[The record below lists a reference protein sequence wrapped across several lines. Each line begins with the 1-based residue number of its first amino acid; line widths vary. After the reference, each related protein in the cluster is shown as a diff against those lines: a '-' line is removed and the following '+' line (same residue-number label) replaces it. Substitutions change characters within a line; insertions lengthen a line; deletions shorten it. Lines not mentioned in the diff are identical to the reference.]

1 VEKNRDVEA
10 EKDCKAGKDADAV
23 AAEAPQFSSPE
34 NLPPPPI
41 VEGCSPTCTL
51 LIAIAIT
58 RREKKKTPNKH
69 YSPAILS
76 PSKIK
81 IWDKRNTKPNTPRKQ
96 KTAKKKQES
105 SQERERE
112 RERENLLRERATKSV
127 RRVLGFPR

>member
-1 VEKNRDVEA
+1 LSESSGEAAKACKRIRVEKNRDVEA

-23 AAEAPQFSSPE
+23 AAEAPQTSSPD
-34 NLPPPPI
+34 NLPTPAI

-58 RREKKKTPNKH
+58 RRGKKKTPNKH

-81 IWDKRNTKPNTPRKQ
+81 SWDEQHQTQDAEEARNFKRKQ
-96 KTAKKKQES
+96 KQE
-105 SQERERE
+105 QGRGRGE
-112 RERENLLRERATKSV
+112 
-127 RRVLGFPR
+127 F

>member
-23 AAEAPQFSSPE
+23 AAEAPQTSSPG
-34 NLPPPPI
+34 NLPTPPI
-41 VEGCSPTCTL
+41 VEGCSPTCKL

-58 RREKKKTPNKH
+58 RREKKTPSNKH

-81 IWDKRNTKPNTPRKQ
+81 SWDEQHQTHDAEEARNFQRKQ
-96 KTAKKKQES
+96 KQE
-105 SQERERE
+105 QARGGG
-112 RERENLLRERATKSV
+112 K
-127 RRVLGFPR
+127 F